1 LNDRHKRTV
10 ALLKEPLLHFLLI
23 GVALFLLF
31 GWQGN
36 PAPPMSGGPAG
47 TPTTQIVVTADDL
60 ERMNTLFVKTWQ
72 RPPTEAEQKG
82 LVADFVRNE
91 IFYREALA
99 LGLDRDDEVLKRR
112 LRQRMEFI
120 YEDISSLTEPT
131 DTELLTFMQTH
142 SEKYLGDPQVA
153 FSQVFVSRDK
163 RGANADDD
171 ARKLLERLH
180 AGADPHT
187 AGDPTLLD
195 PEPPLSALREISTQF
210 GDAFGQSLLTLEP
223 GRWVG
228 PIPSAF
234 GLHLVFVT
242 ERIEARV
249 PDLNEIRAQVRQDW
263 IFEKQ
268 KALKDAAY
276 ARIRE
281 RYAVTVAPP
290 TPATAA
296 ALTDGPPTEVTAQ

>member
-1 LNDRHKRTV
+1 M

-36 PAPPMSGGPAG
+36 PAPMSGGPAG
-47 TPTTQIVVTADDL
+47 TLTTQIVVTTDDI

-72 RPPTEAEQKG
+72 RRPTEEEQKG

-120 YEDISSLTEPT
+120 YEDISSLAEPT
-131 DTELLTFMQTH
+131 DTELLTFMQTQG
-142 SEKYLGDPQVA
+142 EKYIGDPQVA
-153 FSQVFVSRDK
+153 FGQVFVSKDK
-163 RGANADDD
+163 RGANADDE
-171 ARKLLERLH
+171 ARILLGRLH
-180 AGADPHT
+180 AGADPNT

-195 PEPPLSALREISTQF
+195 PELPLSALRDITTQF
-210 GDAFGQSLLTLEP
+210 GDAFGQSLLKIEP
-223 GRWVG
+223 GRWAG
-228 PIPSAF
+228 PIPSAY

-242 ERIEARV
+242 ERIETRM
-249 PDLNEIRAQVRQDW
+249 PDLNAIREQVRQDW

-268 KALKDAAY
+268 KVLKDAAY

-281 RYAVTVAPP
+281 RYAVSVAPP
-290 TPATAA
+290 KPATAA
-296 ALTDGPPTEVTAQ
+296 ALADAPPTEVTAQ